1 MIRPPRSDVST
12 GYRHHCTNQLQLYQP
27 AQYDIDR
34 KPGPFG
40 NGIHAR
46 GLIIYVI
53 QQIGIR
59 QFAIMLRLGR
69 TVDWSRGQDQPWK
82 LFQDIGGIQDQLGT
96 LLKQTVAP
104 CCLCIL
110 RAPGTAK
117 TSRPC
122 SSA

>member
-69 TVDWSRGQDQPWK
+69 TVGGSGGKTSLGNSSRISAAFK
-82 LFQDIGGIQDQLGT
+82 TSL
-96 LLKQTVAP
+96 AP
-104 CCLCIL
+104 C
-110 RAPGTAK
+110 
-117 TSRPC
+117 
-122 SSA
+122 